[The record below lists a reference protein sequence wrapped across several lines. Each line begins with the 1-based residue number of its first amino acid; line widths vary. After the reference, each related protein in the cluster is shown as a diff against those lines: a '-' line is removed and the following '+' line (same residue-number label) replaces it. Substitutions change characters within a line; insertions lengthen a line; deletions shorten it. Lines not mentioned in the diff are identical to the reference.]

1 MMNYL
6 QYLQEGGR
14 PVKKVEMD
22 RWVIPWKTGYLITD
36 DSNNDSNKAYENTK
50 NRINSFKEDSSVPNK
65 NTSGN
70 VVGIVDGIAYFG
82 DTMPSTNRDNY
93 VWTNKKA
100 NNRPIPNWIQFK
112 L

>member
-6 QYLQEGGR
+6 QYLQEGGM
-14 PVKKVEMD
+14 PVKTVEMD
-22 RWVIPWKTGYLITD
+22 KLLIPWKTGYLITD
-36 DSNNDSNKAYENTK
+36 DINKVYENIK

-100 NNRPIPNWIQFK
+100 NNHPIPNWIQFK

>member
-6 QYLQEGGR
+6 QYLQEGGS
-14 PVKKVEMD
+14 VTNKEMK
-22 RWVIPWKTGYLITD
+22 RYFIPSIGNSGNYRFYNEFTD
-36 DSNNDSNKAYENTK
+36 FYENIK

-100 NNRPIPNWIQFK
+100 NNRPIPNWI
-112 L
+112 